1 MSRYYR
7 PSQLWAQ
14 LKGSPDEFSL
24 QGRIFH
30 SICVFGMIGL
40 LISAPINYLLRQ
52 YEALFIL
59 FVAIALL
66 VIFFVLSRIAKR
78 VELAIGMFGVAI
90 NIFFSLIFLFAG
102 GINGPNLLSFLIA
115 LFMMIVISSSK
126 RAKMTWCVIN
136 ICLLGVLLYVQYRY
150 PDWVS
155 FEYEQPGDRLL
166 DHWLQ
171 YVILSS
177 VLYYGTSYII
187 TNYEFE
193 RKSATDR
200 AEAIRAQHL
209 EISAQKDE
217 LERLNAEKDRLFS
230 LIAHDLR
237 APLGNVYN
245 YMDMLFQTALE
256 PDKRQYIEQELKK
269 QMAGASAM
277 LTNLLMWA
285 QQQIKGITIKPE
297 PVNLRVYIRDA
308 LEMDLSAARAK
319 EVELTLPDEDI
330 VANTDRHVFQ
340 IIIRNLVNNALKF
353 TASGGSVHVT
363 AESTAKAVVVA
374 VADTGMGISEEVQ
387 ATIFTLHTD
396 PKTGTHNEKGVGL
409 GLLLCKGLAE
419 AMGGT
424 LRFESTPGK
433 GTTFILE
440 LPPVKKTPNL

>member
-1 MSRYYR
+1 M
-7 PSQLWAQ
+7 
-14 LKGSPDEFSL
+14 
-24 QGRIFH
+24 
-30 SICVFGMIGL
+30 MGL
-40 LISAPINYLLRQ
+40 LISVPINYFLRQ

-66 VIFFVLSRIAKR
+66 VILFVLSRVAKR

-115 LFMMIVISSSK
+115 LFLMIVISPSK
-126 RAKMTWCVIN
+126 RTKMMWCVIN
-136 ICLLGVLLYVQYRY
+136 ICLLGTLLFVQYRH

-155 FEYEQPGDRLL
+155 FEYEKLADRLL

-193 RKSATDR
+193 RKSASGR

-209 EISAQKDE
+209 EISTQKDE

-269 QMAGASAM
+269 QLAGASAM

-285 QQQIKGITIKPE
+285 QQQIKGITIKSE
-297 PVNLRVYIRDA
+297 PVNLRSCIHDS
-308 LEMDLSAARAK
+308 LDIEFGTARAK
-319 EVELTLPDEDI
+319 GVGLELPDEDV
-330 VANTDRHVFQ
+330 VANTDRDVVQ

-353 TASGGSVHVT
+353 TPPGGSVRVT

-374 VADTGMGISEEVQ
+374 VADSGMGMPEEVQ

-396 PKTGTHNEKGVGL
+396 PKTGTQNEKGVGL

-424 LRFESTPGK
+424 LRFESTSGE

-440 LPPVKKTPNL
+440 LPLDKKTAAKNISPPV